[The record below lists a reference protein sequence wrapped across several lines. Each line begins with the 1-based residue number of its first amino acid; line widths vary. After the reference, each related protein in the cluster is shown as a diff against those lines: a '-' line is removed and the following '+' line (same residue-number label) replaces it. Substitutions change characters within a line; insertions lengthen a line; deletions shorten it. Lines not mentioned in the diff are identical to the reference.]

1 MPSRK
6 FDFKFVFEYL
16 YVLNVFIDSNATVHL
31 SVVSWAYLEIQIRLC
46 IYSNYLCWAYSRD
59 PQENLRNSIKT

>member
-31 SVVSWAYLEIQIRLC
+31 SVGLILKFKFVCVFTVTISVRHIQEIHK
-46 IYSNYLCWAYSRD
+46 
-59 PQENLRNSIKT
+59 KT